1 LNVAKSDDLRILAG
15 LNDNYVRSV
24 GMSDVRWFDEHLA
37 QDFRNTNP
45 DGSLVGRE
53 AFLAQISK
61 PSAVKDIRP
70 RDVEIRLFGDFAII
84 HARTTYQKPD
94 GTAGSGRYTDDW
106 HRQGGRWRCVSAHVS
121 RF

>member
-1 LNVAKSDDLRILAG
+1 MATSDDLRILAD
-15 LNDNYVRSV
+15 LNDAYVRSV
-24 GMSDVRWFDEHLA
+24 GASDVRWFDEHLA

-53 AFLAQISK
+53 AFLAQISR

-70 RDVEIRLFGDFAII
+70 HDVEIRLFGDFAII
-84 HARTTYQKPD
+84 HARTSYQKPD

-106 HRQGGRWRCVSAHVS
+106 HKQGGRWRCISAHVS

>member
-1 LNVAKSDDLRILAG
+1 MSKSDDLSILSE
-15 LNDNYVRSV
+15 LNANYVRSV
-24 GMSDVRWFDEHLA
+24 EMSDVRWFDEHLA

-45 DGSLVGRE
+45 DGSLIGRE
-53 AFLAQISK
+53 VFLAQIGK
-61 PSAVKDIRP
+61 PSSVKDIRP
-70 RDVEIRLFGDFAII
+70 HDVEIRLFGDFAII
-84 HARTTYQKPD
+84 HARTAYQKPD